1 MSHEGTAHE
10 KAIAVPFSID
20 EFGRVRPA
28 STQSSIW
35 EDRVLSVIGTSVRE
49 RVMRPTIGTVIPF
62 SLFETDDDASSE
74 IKAEITKAFVR
85 QLPLLTLISSSLSLD
100 TVSNTLSVTITYALP
115 NEEVTSTTIGVIV
128 IDGTNPL
135 YEELA

>member
-1 MSHEGTAHE
+1 MSHEGKIHE
-10 KAIAVPFSID
+10 EAIAVPFSID

-28 STQSSIW
+28 STQSTIW

-62 SLFETDDDASSE
+62 SLFETDDDAASE
-74 IKAEITKAFVR
+74 IKAEVNKAFVR
-85 QLPLLTLISSSLSLD
+85 QLPLLTLISTRLSLEE
-100 TVSNTLSVTITYALP
+100 VSNTLSVTITYALP
-115 NEEVTSTTIGVIV
+115 NEEVTSTTVGVIV

>member
-1 MSHEGTAHE
+1 MSHEGTTHE

-20 EFGRVRPA
+20 EFGHVRPA
-28 STQSSIW
+28 STQSAIW

-62 SLFETDDDASSE
+62 SLFETDDDAASE
-74 IKAEITKAFVR
+74 IKAEITKVFVR
-85 QLPLLTLISSSLSLD
+85 QLPLLTLISTSLSLEE
-100 TVSNTLSVTITYALP
+100 VSNTLLVTVTYALP
-115 NEEVTSTTIGVIV
+115 NEEITSTTVGVIV